1 MWASPSQFPV
11 KFPQTGEMNYIP
23 FGNKSGGPQSNMYA
37 NPYASL
43 AQGVDSRFRTTSMGT
58 LDFEQKLDFITK
70 GLSITGQFSLK
81 VFNSTSTGKYITPFY
96 FEIDPNTLV
105 KNDDGTYQ
113 YDLRS
118 INTNGSNAAVARN
131 SNSSDRLTNTNIML
145 NYHA

>member
-1 MWASPSQFPV
+1 MASPSQFPV

-118 INTNGSNAAVARN
+118 INTNGSNAAVAAKLELQRPPHQHQH
-131 SNSSDRLTNTNIML
+131 
-145 NYHA
+145 HAQLPA